1 MSSACNFDP
10 AATLNDGSCDFT
22 SCLGCTDAAACNYD
36 ADATANDGSCAYP
49 EPEYDCEGN
58 CLVDSDGDGVCDAFD
73 GNFDGCMDPLA
84 CNYEPLADTDNGSCD
99 YCSCIGYTTDM
110 PEYGVEIDEYAVNG
124 IPGYTTY
131 RVYITT
137 PNATDKVS
145 AVTGQAENPLYIE
158 TTGDFY
164 QHPYGGVFPNGINPI
179 LYDFFPKSSTTAG
192 LPSALTQFLSPASVR
207 AASRAAR
214 TRSVERTVRE
224 RFRVHHRRHHRF
236 RLVRQSRRD
245 QRRRRRRSPCLLAQL
260 TTNGDLTGQVY
271 VQVFPEGDNLMQER
285 VTLTFGGSQCGCTDE
300 AACNYRRAR

>member
-1 MSSACNFDP
+1 M
-10 AATLNDGSCDFT
+10 
-22 SCLGCTDAAACNYD
+22 
-36 ADATANDGSCAYP
+36 
-49 EPEYDCEGN
+49 
-58 CLVDSDGDGVCDAFD
+58 DSDGDGVCDAFD

-164 QHPYGGVFPNGINPI
+164 QHPNGACSEWHQPHPLRLLPRNPVRQLVYHGIDAVPQSGLGRGSIQGSPNPI
-179 LYDFFPKSSTTAG
+179 VERNSRAVPGSPSTT
-192 LPSALTQFLSPASVR
+192 SSVP
-207 AASRAAR
+207 
-214 TRSVERTVRE
+214 V
-224 RFRVHHRRHHRF
+224 
-236 RLVRQSRRD
+236 
-245 QRRRRRRSPCLLAQL
+245 
-260 TTNGDLTGQVY
+260 
-271 VQVFPEGDNLMQER
+271 
-285 VTLTFGGSQCGCTDE
+285 GSSIPT
-300 AACNYRRAR
+300 